1 MLVGSELGRLGQEL
15 TEYLTDAGHFVW
27 MLDGDPVG
35 PAEWRARATHNT
47 SVVDES
53 ALADRHLDY
62 VVGSAVAAACRPD
75 VPVLTPELLAF
86 GAQSEARCTVRLTRG
101 DVRVC
106 ATPAAGDPRGAVLGA
121 CVDAV
126 IRLSR
131 EGHGSLAPEPRR
143 QRSDDLPELLRME
156 HAAGLL
162 AARVRAADRAEDRF
176 DLAEVMGSDIAEAP
190 GEREILY
197 FPIDARA
204 ALTPERLELL
214 SLALQMVM
222 NSRKPGTYV
231 HDVRTPAGRVRKYL
245 NVDRDLRHPELL
257 DRLHDPLY
265 RSCTNAFYE
274 FNALFS
280 QARPPRILVHYN
292 GASGPA
298 ADAESPDSEDA
309 LLVLRYRDERAR
321 LEVEAPAGLPFLAVL
336 RDHVDAFLAR
346 LDGFEQGR
354 TTLGALLCLPDAL
367 RRGLPA
373 RALETRAPYDERPL
387 HHLVEEQAARQ
398 PDAAAVVQGGTTLT
412 YREFNEA
419 ANRFARLLRDR
430 HGPRPGDLIALYLDR
445 TEHLLVAAMAVL
457 KLGCAYVP
465 LDLGSPARRTAAI
478 LADSE
483 PVLVV
488 SDTAHHTGLDDIA
501 VGIPVVAADS
511 DDVRDVAATY
521 DGADLGVPVTGSD
534 LAYVIYTSGT
544 TGSPKGVAVEHRGYL
559 NIAQDI
565 GRCVGFRRGE
575 RMLAV
580 TTVAFD
586 ISTLELYMPLLHG
599 GTVVLAGR
607 ADLLDVS
614 RLVELI
620 EDGVSVVQATPS
632 LWQLITQNLGGKR
645 LPVRALCGGEALPP
659 QLAATLVATVDQCWN
674 VYGPTETTVWSTRRL
689 LTPDDSRPLIGTP
702 VANTRCYVLDEELQP
717 LPPGVAGELCIAGT
731 GLARGYLNAP
741 ELTASRFVAPPP
753 ATDGTG
759 AAVPEERLYR
769 TGDLVRAL
777 PDGELEFIGRNDF
790 QIKLRGHR
798 IELGEIESA
807 LTAHPAVRQ
816 RLVIVHEPPRAPG
829 DTDTPADDV
838 RYLVAYYV
846 APEPPAQEELQRHLA
861 GLLPDYM
868 MPTVLVPLETMPL
881 NVNGKA
887 DRGALPDPGE
897 FLTTGHVA
905 PADELETRL
914 CELWAEVLGGTGRAV
929 GVTDDFFQCGGNSIL
944 GIRLVNRINR
954 ELGCDLRIRDV
965 FREKTVRRLA
975 PLVAAS
981 LGGFAYRDH
990 VLDGTDTDHLHEPF
1004 PLTNVQQ
1011 TYYLGRFHNFE
1022 LSNVS
1027 THVYSE
1033 FRYGSVDHER
1043 LESAFNRLIE
1053 RHLALRTVFTDGQQ
1067 RFLREVPRHRIPF
1080 HELRDEGELAELR
1093 GRYAHKLYDPER
1105 YPLFDIVL
1113 SRLDGVFRLHISFDA
1128 LVIDMASFDI
1138 LFDEWARLYA
1148 DPQCCLPD
1156 LGVSYRDYVLQYEK
1170 VRDSELLLRDQRY
1183 WEDKADDYQLDL
1195 RLPLRTHP
1203 SGVGTPVFRRKS
1215 AVIPTAVWE
1224 KLADRCRRHGISPT
1238 ALVLDVFGRVLGH
1251 WSGQDRLCVN
1261 LTLFN
1266 RLPLHPDIDG
1276 VIGDFTV
1283 LELFDHRTAHGIG
1296 VADTLRRVHG
1306 DLLRDIDHQLFDG
1319 VDFQRLL
1326 KTRHSMPVS
1335 KIVAPVVLTS
1345 TLGAKTNASMFE
1357 LVLDDSYQGVD
1368 HAISQT
1374 PQVWLD
1380 NKAYETDE
1388 GFVAEWDYVE
1398 QLFDPA
1404 VLDAMHSAYCRLIGE
1419 LAELDWETAEF
1430 PSLPVPAEDLALI
1443 EAANTTGDA
1452 SGEETLFGLYERR
1465 LDDSRRAAVAVI
1477 DAGTGR
1483 SHTYGELYGDSERLA
1498 RRLRGALGDTTGERL
1513 VGVLAEKGYLQV
1525 VGTLA
1530 VMKSGAAYV
1539 PLNVEWPGG
1548 RLAEVLAQA
1557 GAGVVL
1563 VSRAQAARPE
1573 VAALGDAG
1581 CRVLVVEDL
1590 PAGDDVEARLPR
1602 VDPDDVA
1609 YVIFTSGS
1617 TGRPKGV
1624 TISHRGAVNT
1634 LLAVNDRFGV
1644 GSGDRVLALSEL
1656 SFDLSVYDLFGV
1668 LAAGGAIVFPA
1679 QGETKNPAHWVEL
1692 VRRHRVTVWNSVP
1705 QLAGLLADEAGDV
1718 PGALGSLRAVLLSG
1732 DWIPTQLPE
1741 RLWELSPGVTVMSLG
1756 GATEGSIWSIWHE
1769 VDRVDPTWT
1778 SVPYGTAMPGQ
1789 RMYVLNGAGEHC
1801 PVGVAGEIHIG
1812 GGGVALG
1819 YWRDEERTAER
1830 FVEHPMLGRLYRTG
1844 DLGRWTRDGWIEFL
1858 GRDDF
1863 QVKLNG
1869 YRVELEEI
1877 AAKLSRLPGV
1887 DKAVARVQKDDTQDR
1902 LVAYLV
1908 PEPGHTPS
1916 ADADEGGLDKQAF
1929 VLGAPGLLDDAVP
1942 RLALEIHRD
1951 PAEYAR
1957 AKSYRHF
1964 LDAPVDPALVRGHFA
1979 ELTAP
1984 VGRAMEGTADNATPS
1999 GAEDLAAVLGVLSA
2013 VSLPGRTLPKY
2024 RYPSAGSTYPVRTF
2038 LRTPEDAGHRHGGH
2052 LYFHPLTGELGAHQL
2067 DAVAARPR
2075 DDGSELHLVV
2085 HWPAITP
2092 LYADRSRHLALLE
2105 AGHMLA
2111 LLTEALDARGL
2122 PYRVVPEERA
2132 LDAEHTGVCRIVLG
2146 APGGF
2151 RPAPLDLG
2159 CWIRDADG
2167 APRFAEPDGS
2177 RRYDLSAVPV
2187 FDRGDDAHAVL
2198 GRARCL
2204 LTLEGEATPEHLLS
2218 AGFLFQRLAER
2229 LRAEG
2234 FGTCPLGLTPTDR
2247 TVYALAVGAVDE
2259 EARQAPESPAEP
2271 PTLVEVV
2278 TGELARALPEYML
2291 PTGYRVLDAL
2301 PLSANGKLAADRLPP
2316 VESEGTYVAPATATE
2331 RALAELWARILGR
2344 PAEAIGTTDSFFAV
2358 GGNSLAA
2365 MRLVRLLQRDLGC
2378 DLKLRD
2384 LYAND
2389 TIRTLAEHMGAAPA
2403 DVAREEGE
2411 L

>member
-1 MLVGSELGRLGQEL
+1 MRILHTLVGSELGRLGQEIA
-15 TEYLTDAGHFVW
+15 EYLADAGHVVW
-27 MLDGDPVG
+27 MLDEDPVG
-35 PAEWRARATHNT
+35 PAEWRARMTHNT
-47 SVVDES
+47 KVIKEDTLSG
-53 ALADRHLDY
+53 RRLDY
-62 VVGSAVAAACRPD
+62 VVGSAVGAARRPD
-75 VPVLTPELLAF
+75 LPVLAPELQAF
-86 GAQSEARCTVRLTRG
+86 GPRPEARCTVRLSRG
-101 DVRVC
+101 DALVSG
-106 ATPAAGDPRGAVLGA
+106 ATAVGDPHGAVLDA
-121 CVDAV
+121 CVDGL

-131 EGHGSLAPEPRR
+131 EGHASLALEPR
-143 QRSDDLPELLRME
+143 QKCPDDLPELLRME
-156 HAAGLL
+156 HAADLL
-162 AARVRAADRAEDRF
+162 AARARAADRAEDRF
-176 DLAEVMGSDIAEAP
+176 DLAETIGSDIAETS
-190 GEREILY
+190 GKREVLH
-197 FPIDARA
+197 FRVGSRSS
-204 ALTPERLELL
+204 LTPDRLELL
-214 SLALQMVM
+214 SLVVQMVL
-222 NSRKPGTYV
+222 NSRKCGTYV
-231 HDVRTPAGRVRKYL
+231 HDLNTPTGRIRKYL
-245 NVDRDLRHPELL
+245 NADRHLRHRDLL

-265 RSCTNAFYE
+265 ESHKNAFYE
-274 FNALFS
+274 FDALFS
-280 QARPPRILVHYN
+280 ETRPSRVLVDCD
-292 GASGPA
+292 GSADSG
-298 ADAESPDSEDA
+298 DA
-309 LLVLRYRDERAR
+309 LLVLRYRGDGGR

-336 RDHVDAFLAR
+336 RAHVDAFLAR
-346 LDGFEQGR
+346 LDGFEREDSAALGDLLSLPG
-354 TTLGALLCLPDAL
+354 TL
-367 RRGLPA
+367 
-373 RALETRAPYDERPL
+373 RAEQTAQAVDIRVPFDERPL

-398 PDAAAVVQGGTTLT
+398 PAATAVVHDGTTLS

-445 TEHLLVAAMAVL
+445 TEHLLIAAMAVL

-478 LADSE
+478 LADSR
-483 PVLVV
+483 PVLIV
-488 SDTAHHTGLDDIA
+488 SDTAHHAGLDDSA
-501 VGIPVVAADS
+501 AGIPVVAADA
-511 DDVRDVAATY
+511 DDVQAAAATR
-521 DGADLGVPVTGSD
+521 DGADLDVPVTGSD

-544 TGSPKGVAVEHRGYL
+544 TGRPKGVAVEHRSFL

-607 ADLLDVS
+607 ADLLDVA

-632 LWQLITQNLGGKR
+632 LWHLITQNLGGRR
-645 LPVRALCGGEALPP
+645 LPVRALCGGEALPA
-659 QLAATLVATVDQCWN
+659 QLADVLVATVEQCWN

-689 LTPDDSRPLIGTP
+689 LTPDDSRPLIGIP

-717 LPPGVAGELCIAGT
+717 LPPGVVGELCIAGA
-731 GLARGYLNAP
+731 GLARGYLNSP
-741 ELTASRFVAPPP
+741 ELTASRFVTPPP

-759 AAVPEERLYR
+759 PAVPEERLYR

-807 LTAHPAVRQ
+807 LASHPAVEQ
-816 RLVIVHEPPRAPG
+816 SLVLVHEPPRTPG
-829 DTDTPADDV
+829 DLDAPADDA

-846 APEPPAQEELQRHLA
+846 APEPPDQDELQRHLA

-868 MPTVLVPLETMPL
+868 RPTVLVPLESMPL
-881 NVNGKA
+881 NANGKT
-887 DRGALPDPGE
+887 DRGALPDPGQ
-897 FLTTGHVA
+897 FLTGGYVA
-905 PADELETRL
+905 PDGELETRL
-914 CELWAEVLGGTGRAV
+914 CELWAEVLDGTGGTRRTL
-929 GVTDDFFQCGGNSIL
+929 GVTDDFFRSGGNSIL
-944 GIRLVNRINR
+944 GIKLVNRINV
-954 ELGCDLRIRDV
+954 ELGCDIRIRDV

-990 VLDGTDTDHLHEPF
+990 LLDGTDTDHLYEPF

-1033 FRYGSVDHER
+1033 FRYGSIDHER
-1043 LESAFNRLIE
+1043 LETAFNRLVE

-1067 RFLREVPRHRIPF
+1067 RFLREVPHHRIPF
-1080 HELRDEGELAELR
+1080 HELRDEAELEELR
-1093 GRYAHKLYDPER
+1093 GAYAHKLYDPEQ

-1138 LFDEWARLYA
+1138 LFDEWAQLYA
-1148 DPQCCLPD
+1148 DPQRCLPD

-1170 VRDSELLLRDQRY
+1170 VRDSDLLLRARQY

-1195 RLPLRTHP
+1195 RLPLRAHP
-1203 SGVGTPVFRRKS
+1203 SSVDTPVFRRKS
-1215 AVIPTAVWE
+1215 RVVPAAVWE
-1224 KLADRCRRHGISPT
+1224 KLADRCRHHGISPT
-1238 ALVLDVFGRVLGH
+1238 ALVTELFGRVLGH

-1266 RLPLHPDIDG
+1266 RLPLHPDVNG

-1283 LELFDHRTAHGIG
+1283 LELFDHRTEHGTVI
-1296 VADTLRRVHG
+1296 AETLRRVHG
-1306 DLLRDIDHQLFDG
+1306 DLLRDIEHNLFDG

-1335 KIVAPVVLTS
+1335 KITAPVVLTS

-1357 LVLDDSYQGVD
+1357 LVLDDTYQGVD

-1398 QLFDPA
+1398 QLFEPA
-1404 VLDAMHSAYCRLIGE
+1404 VLDAMHDAYCRLIEE
-1419 LAELDWETAEF
+1419 LAELDWDTAPF
-1430 PSLPVPAEDLALI
+1430 PSLPVPAEDLALV
-1443 EAANTTGDA
+1443 EAANATGGPVCED
-1452 SGEETLFGLYERR
+1452 TLFGLYESR
-1465 LDDSRRAAVAVI
+1465 LDDGRRDAVAVV
-1477 DAGTGR
+1477 DAATGR
-1483 SHTYGELYGDSERLA
+1483 SHTYGELYEDSTTLA
-1498 RRLRGALGDTTGERL
+1498 RALLASGALPEGPRV

-1525 VGTLA
+1525 VGTLG
-1530 VMKSGAAYV
+1530 VMKTGGTYV
-1539 PLNVEWPGG
+1539 PLNAEWPGG
-1548 RLAEVLAQA
+1548 RLAEVLGQA

-1563 VSRAQAARPE
+1563 VSRGQASRPE
-1573 VAALGDAG
+1573 VAALGG
-1581 CRVLVVEDL
+1581 VCRVLVVEDL
-1590 PAGDDVEARLPR
+1590 LAGGVPEVVLPR
-1602 VDPDDVA
+1602 VGPDDVA

-1624 TISHRGAVNT
+1624 TVSHRGAVNT
-1634 LLAVNDRFGV
+1634 LVAVNDRFGV
-1644 GSGDRVLALSEL
+1644 GCSDRVLALSEL

-1668 LAAGGAIVFPA
+1668 LAAGGAIVFPV
-1679 QGETKNPAHWVEL
+1679 QGETKNPAHWLEL
-1692 VRRHRVTVWNSVP
+1692 VRRHGVTVWNSVP

-1718 PGALGSLRAVLLSG
+1718 PGGLESLRAVLLSG
-1732 DWIPTQLPE
+1732 DWIPTQLPG
-1741 RLWELSPGVTVMSLG
+1741 RLRRLAPGATVMSLG
-1756 GATEGSIWSIWHE
+1756 GATEGSVWSVWFE
-1769 VDRVDPTWT
+1769 VGRVDPGWA
-1778 SVPYGTAMPGQ
+1778 SIPYGTAMPGQ
-1789 RMYVLNGAGEHC
+1789 RMYVLNGGGEHC
-1801 PVGVAGEIHIG
+1801 PVGVVGEIHIG
-1812 GGGVALG
+1812 GAGVALG

-1830 FVEHPMLGRLYRTG
+1830 FFEHPVLGRLYRTG
-1844 DLGRWTRDGWIEFL
+1844 DLGRWTRQGWIEFI
-1858 GRDDF
+1858 GRNDF

-1908 PEPGHTPS
+1908 PAPEHAQRAEAAEQG
-1916 ADADEGGLDKQAF
+1916 ADKHAF
-1929 VLGAPGLLDDAVP
+1929 VMSAPGLLDTVAP
-1942 RLALEIHRD
+1942 RLALEFPRD
-1951 PAEYAR
+1951 QAAYAR

-1964 LDAPVDPALVRGHFA
+1964 LDAPVDPGLVRKRFA
-1979 ELTAP
+1979 EVTAP
-1984 VGRAMEGTADNATPS
+1984 AAGTGDGTTHLRP
-1999 GAEDLAAVLGVLSA
+1999 EDLAAVLGVLSA
-2013 VSLPGRTLPKY
+2013 ASLPGRALPKY

-2038 LRTPEDAGHRHGGH
+2038 LRTPEDAGHRYGGH
-2052 LYFHPLTGELGAHQL
+2052 LYFHPLTGELGTHGL
-2067 DAVAARPR
+2067 DAVAAWPG
-2075 DDGSELHLVV
+2075 DHGSELQLVV
-2085 HWPAITP
+2085 HWPAISP
-2092 LYADRSRHLALLE
+2092 LYADRSRRLALLE

-2111 LLTEALDARGL
+2111 LLTEALDARGI
-2122 PYRVVPEERA
+2122 PYRVVPEERP

-2146 APGGF
+2146 TTGGF
-2151 RPAPLDLG
+2151 RPSPLELG
-2159 CWIRDADG
+2159 CQIREADG
-2167 APRFAEPDGS
+2167 TEFAEPGGS
-2177 RRYDLSAVPV
+2177 RRYDLAAVPL
-2187 FDRGDDAHAVL
+2187 FDRTGEAHAVL
-2198 GRARCL
+2198 ARARCL
-2204 LTLEGEATPEHLLS
+2204 LTLDGAATPEHLLS

-2229 LRAEG
+2229 LRADG
-2234 FGTCPLGLTPTDR
+2234 LGTCPLGLTPTDGG
-2247 TVYALAVGAVDE
+2247 VYALAVGAVDE
-2259 EARQAPESPAEP
+2259 EARQAPDSPAEP
-2271 PTLVEVV
+2271 PTLTEVV
-2278 TGELARALPEYML
+2278 TGELARALPDYMV

-2301 PLSANGKLAADRLPP
+2301 PLSANGKLAADRLPL
-2316 VESEGTYVAPATATE
+2316 VETKGTYVAPATATE
-2331 RALAELWARILGR
+2331 RALAEVWATVLGR
-2344 PAEAIGTTDSFFAV
+2344 PADTVGTTDSFFAV

-2365 MRLVRLLQRDLGC
+2365 MRLVRLLQRDLGS

-2389 TIRTLAEHMGAAPA
+2389 TILKLAEHMDTAPA
-2403 DVAREEGE
+2403 DAVREEGE